1 MPPKARPKTREGIEK
16 EIGKFFATEAS
27 KISEA
32 DAAKNIIAF
41 YELLKKEKYLQK
53 YCFQDDNPT
62 DPEHHRLIL
71 IDRQEAIDQYNFLDD
86 DVDEEQKAKYF
97 IAFFA
102 IREFYRHAEHD
113 GFIKDPDSRLYLLL
127 EDEDGPLANPRDL
140 FDAMKQST
148 SLPDNRPFYDYMF
161 DKGRDVNKNAQIN
174 PYKEKEGE
182 EAPYNEQLLKEIGDE
197 AARAQT
203 KVAANF
209 RGHLVRKKL
218 KEEKL
223 RESEKT
229 AATKIQRKFRAW
241 REKKKMQEHFK
252 IKGSKEGF
260 FDRDSL
266 IDSLPEKEFSLDP
279 PKSLREIRGSKE
291 PLKKSLSYFV
301 TGYSDVIR
309 SGSSSY
315 PHDDIRMNSQGI
327 YYSVYQASGNVDG
340 VVKLQ
345 EHVDRARLAM
355 QGADKGEKSLS
366 LVKIEGKRFKTTI
379 NPTTRTVDT
388 QEEFDPLFSLIHQN
402 GRNVTQTFLDRSVIE
417 KIEADIKSQ
426 FEEEKDKANSSLR
439 DYKIKCFNA
448 ISENPQYAS
457 LTEDERYEMA
467 NQMVITHL
475 RQKAQDK
482 LMYYVEQS
490 VENCNSRFRNSHQAL
505 EDILET
511 KSGLFGG
518 TLKSRESLRMS
529 IHNLKSVG
537 NPSGPVGISI
547 TKDPRNLSSVKVLFR
562 QDNPGDKI
570 DDICYIAV
578 PNTSVHMAVRYA
590 AKGGE
595 VTYYENGI
603 SKTKLCKQGEVVMD
617 INTAMFFDAK
627 TKQYV
632 PIRVHGQANPKKGEV
647 DMKTFFRAPGDAARI
662 TRSIDRMN
670 IQAFGMLESDIE
682 TTVKFS
688 GKKKPVSVSLDKA
701 VGANC
706 EVTVL
711 LDTSKIELDHR
722 DFLANPLSAQD
733 GSTLD
738 IREDGS
744 IRFDFPDL
752 GESFFGKGEFNKKTN
767 EFKFSKDTTRKYD
780 ASRKLKLVVRSA
792 NASDVVEV
800 GVGKKQVKG
809 PGGIVSGVFAKDGK
823 AGDATIVEVVDENGE
838 VRTVADLRDEFGDKF
853 VEELSRIKLAAIVRD
868 QRKVYEEQFRDA
880 AKKGDVRTL
889 QGLLNLYRSNQ
900 ERIAE
905 IVAQVDFAMLYPAL
919 SKEDIQAK
927 KESMFQSLN
936 EQYNF
941 DIFATSDFVAGKK
954 NALHLAAEGNH
965 KEVVDLLLLNGFN
978 PKQRCDLK
986 SKRKDKETMTAA
998 DLATYRG
1005 HRDLSS
1011 HLRDKAL
1018 HSQELSDLEFKRQ
1031 VTSQALASYED
1042 KPSFYDFVN
1051 ERLKSVVNF
1060 PNPPL
1065 IPPSQQYLVEL
1076 KVIYSEIKA
1085 RFDNLL
1091 KMPFDSKEEKEALK
1105 KSLFRDIVT
1114 QLHDVGGLPPTKIS
1128 HLKYYMAYC
1137 SDEEFSKELI
1147 DFLSRQE
1154 LSKEKTPLD
1163 RSFYREDGA
1172 NKYFFELV
1180 QDTNDPTRFGFRV
1193 ADGGNPPNVIHE
1205 AGEFVVGGVPPFN
1218 DKQSNDKLEL
1228 GRKGSLDETYQFY
1241 QDLETRFN
1249 AVGGALGNGFQT
1261 MTDHYVI
1268 YNPPAPPAPTI
1279 IPPKNILDVLVQK
1292 NFHQTKD
1299 GSEFLKALVGK
1310 FGKDIEISQSLI
1322 DKIADPGLKEVLFE
1336 HKHFDVFY
1344 VALNPAAAGAL
1355 APGTRAEYMKVRV
1368 AKEDFT
1374 LIGQD
1379 GKKYEFKK
1387 DQLSYDKDN
1396 FYTRVQGDPAN
1407 RANPSPLDQVMQKT
1421 PVGTAPLSPTTQ
1433 DIERAVSG
1441 IYKASPPPNFV
1452 VVDGSDAVNQ
1462 PAIKKPPEAV
1472 RALDIKNLSP
1482 ARSAGVV
1489 ASAA

>member
-1 MPPKARPKTREGIEK
+1 MPPKARPRTEKILGIEN
-16 EIGKFFATEAS
+16 EINRFFATEGS

-32 DAAKNIIAF
+32 DAVKNIIAF
-41 YELLKKEKYLQK
+41 YELLKEEKYLQK
-53 YCFQDDNPT
+53 YCFQDDYPV
-62 DPEHHRLIL
+62 PKHHRSIL
-71 IDRQEAIDQYNFLDD
+71 IDRQNAINVLGG
-86 DVDEEQKAKYF
+86 DVSDEQKAQYY
-97 IAFFA
+97 IAFIA
-102 IREFYRHAEHD
+102 IREFYRNAEH
-113 GFIKDPDSRLYLLL
+113 GFIKDPASDLYRLL
-127 EDEDGPLANPRDL
+127 EDEDGLVASPQDL
-140 FDAMKQST
+140 FDAMKQAT
-148 SLPDNRPFYDYMF
+148 SREVDKAFYDYMF
-161 DKGRDVNKNAQIN
+161 DKGIDVNKNAQIV
-174 PYKEKEGE
+174 PYE
-182 EAPYNEQLLKEIGDE
+182 EQAGDEARYNEQLLKEIGDE
-197 AARAQT
+197 AARAVT
-203 KVAANF
+203 KVAANY
-209 RGHLVRKKL
+209 RGHLVRRRL
-218 KEEKL
+218 EEEKL

-229 AATKIQRKFRAW
+229 AATKMQALFKGRRA
-241 REKKKMQEHFK
+241 RLDYKKQKEHFK

-301 TGYSDVIR
+301 TGYSDVSR

-426 FEEEKDKANSSLR
+426 FEEEKDKPNSSLR

-590 AKGGE
+590 TKGGE

-706 EVTVL
+706 DVTVV
-711 LDTSKIELDHR
+711 LDTHKIELDDR
-722 DFLANPLSAQD
+722 DFLANPLLPTQD

-767 EFKFSKDTTRKYD
+767 EFKFSEDATRKYD
-780 ASRKLKLVVRSA
+780 ASRNLKLVVRSA

-823 AGDATIVEVVDENGE
+823 AGDATIVEVVGENGN
-838 VRTVADLRDEFGDKF
+838 VRTVTDLRDEFGDKF

-889 QGLLNLYRSNQ
+889 EGLLDLYRSNQ
-900 ERIAE
+900 EKIAE
-905 IVAQVDFAMLYPAL
+905 IVAQVDFAMLYPTL
-919 SKEDIQAK
+919 YPTFSKEDIQAK
-927 KESMFQSLN
+927 KEFMFQSLN

-998 DLATYRG
+998 DLASYRG

-1051 ERLKSVVNF
+1051 GKLGYGQAAGY
-1060 PNPPL
+1060 L
-1065 IPPSQQYLVEL
+1065 DPSDGQYLKKL
-1076 KVIYSEIKA
+1076 KEIYSEIKV

-1091 KMPFDSKEEKEALK
+1091 KMPFDSEEEKEALK
-1105 KSLFRDIVT
+1105 KSLFRDIAT
-1114 QLHDVGGLPPTKIS
+1114 QLHDVGASPTKIS

-1137 SDEEFSKELI
+1137 PDEEFSKELI

-1205 AGEFVVGGVPPFN
+1205 AGEFVVGGAPPFN
-1218 DKQSNDKLEL
+1218 DKQSNDKLDL

-1241 QDLETRFN
+1241 QDLERRFN
-1249 AVGGALGNGFQT
+1249 VAVTGYDFQA

-1268 YNPPAPPAPTI
+1268 FNPPAPPAPPAPTI

-1299 GSEFLKALVGK
+1299 GQKFLKALVGK

-1322 DKIADPGLKEVLFE
+1322 DKIDNPSLKEALFE

-1344 VALNPAAAGAL
+1344 VALPAPLPAP
-1355 APGTRAEYMKVRV
+1355 APGAPAEYMKVRV

-1387 DQLSYDKDN
+1387 AQLSYDKDN
-1396 FYTRVQGDPAN
+1396 FYTHD
-1407 RANPSPLDQVMQKT
+1407 RATPSPLDQVMQKT
-1421 PVGTAPLSPTTQ
+1421 PVGTAPTSRTTQ
-1433 DIERAVSG
+1433 DIEGAVSG
-1441 IYKASPPPNFV
+1441 IYKASQRPNFV

>member
-1 MPPKARPKTREGIEK
+1 MPPIARAKKQNIVDIQK
-16 EIGKFFATEAS
+16 EINGFFATEG
-27 KISEA
+27 SEA
-32 DAAKNIIAF
+32 DAVKNIIDF
-41 YELLKKEKYLQK
+41 YELLKEEKYLQK
-53 YCFQDDNPT
+53 YCFEDDNPT

-71 IDRQEAIDQYNFLDD
+71 IDRQEAIDQCDFLGD
-86 DVDEEQKAKYF
+86 DVDDDQKAQYY
-97 IAFFA
+97 IAFIA

-113 GFIKDPDSRLYLLL
+113 GFEKDTASALYGLL
-127 EDEDGPLANPRDL
+127 EDENVPLANPRDL
-140 FDAMKQST
+140 FTAMKQST
-148 SLPDNRPFYDYMF
+148 SREDGRPFYDYMF
-161 DKGRDVNKNAQIN
+161 DKSIDVHKNAQMK
-174 PYKEKEGE
+174 PYKKKEGE
-182 EAPYNEQLLKEIGDE
+182 EAPYNEQLLKEVGDE

-218 KEEKL
+218 KEEML
-223 RESEKT
+223 RESKEKT
-229 AATKIQRKFRAW
+229 AKATKIQRWFRAW
-241 REKKKMQEHFK
+241 RERQDNEKNFAIE
-252 IKGSKEGF
+252 GKEAKNY
-260 FDRDSL
+260 DRDSL
-266 IDSLPEKEFSLDP
+266 IASLPEEEFILQPNP
-279 PKSLREIRGSKE
+279 PISIAEIRSSKD

-301 TGYSDVIR
+301 TGYSDVSK
-309 SGSSSY
+309 SGSSSH
-315 PHDDIRMNSQGI
+315 PHDDIRMNEQGI
-327 YYSVYQASGNVDG
+327 YYSVYQANGNVDG

-345 EHVDRARLAM
+345 EHVDKARVAL
-355 QGADKGEKSLS
+355 QGAGKDERSLC
-366 LVKIEGKRFKTTI
+366 LVKVEGKRFKTTI
-379 NPTTRTVDT
+379 NPTTRSVDS
-388 QEEFDPLFSLIHQN
+388 QEEFDPLFSLIHQK
-402 GRNVTQTFLDRSVIE
+402 GRNVTQTFLDRSIIE
-417 KIEADIKSQ
+417 TIEADISRKFQ
-426 FEEEKDKANSSLR
+426 EESKQKGSFLR

-448 ISENPQYAS
+448 ISKNPKYSALS
-457 LTEDERYEMA
+457 EKEKYEMA
-467 NQMVITHL
+467 NEMVITHL
-475 RQKAQDK
+475 RKESQDR
-482 LMYYVEQS
+482 LMHYVEQS
-490 VENCNSRFRNSHQAL
+490 VANCESRFRNSQEAL

-511 KSGLFGG
+511 KSGLFS

-547 TKDPRNLSSVKVLFR
+547 TKNPKNLSSVKVLFR

-570 DDICYIAV
+570 DDIAYIAV

-590 AKGGE
+590 TTDGE

-603 SKTKLCKQGEVVMD
+603 SKTRLCKAGEVVMD
-617 INTAMFFDAK
+617 INTAMFFDSK

-670 IQAFGMLESDIE
+670 IQAFGMLGSDIE

-688 GKKKPVSVSLDKA
+688 GKKKPVSASLDKA
-701 VGANC
+701 VGANSD
-706 EVTVL
+706 VVVG
-711 LDTSKIELDHR
+711 LDQRNVDLDS
-722 DFLANPLSAQD
+722 DKFLENPLFPAPRED
-733 GSTLD
+733 GSTSALN

-744 IRFDFPDL
+744 IMFDFPDL
-752 GESFFGKGEFNKKTN
+752 GKSFFGKGEFNKKTN
-767 EFKFSKDTTRKYD
+767 EFKFSEDATRKYD
-780 ASRKLKLVVRSA
+780 ASRNLKLVVRSA

-800 GVGKKQVKG
+800 GGGKKLITG
-809 PGGIVSGVFAKDGK
+809 PGGVLSGAFLKDGK
-823 AGDATIVEVVDENGE
+823 AGDAAIVEVVGADGK
-838 VRTVADLRDEFGDKF
+838 VKTAADLRAEFGDKF
-853 VEELSRIKLAAIVRD
+853 VEELSRIKLAAIVTD
-868 QRKVYEEQFRDA
+868 QRKIYEQQFRDA
-880 AKKGDVRTL
+880 ASQGNVAQL
-889 QGLLNLYRSNQ
+889 QQLLYLYKSNQ

-905 IVAQVDFAMLYPAL
+905 MVAQVDFAMLYPDL
-919 SKEDIQAK
+919 KEKEDIRAK
-927 KESMFQSLN
+927 KEFMFQSLN

-941 DIFATSDFVAGKK
+941 DIYAASDFVAGKK
-954 NALHLAAEGNH
+954 NALHLAAEGGH
-965 KEVVDLLLLNGFN
+965 KDAVDLLLQNGFN

-1344 VALNPAAAGAL
+1344 VELNPAVGANP
-1355 APGTRAEYMKVRV
+1355 AQYMKVRV
-1368 AKEDFT
+1368 AKEDFA

-1387 DQLSYDKDN
+1387 GQLSYDKDN
-1396 FYTRVQGDPAN
+1396 YYTQDPAMPN
-1407 RANPSPLDQVMQKT
+1407 PLDRVMQKM
-1421 PVGTAPLSPTTQ
+1421 PAGVALGSPTTQ
-1433 DIERAVSG
+1433 DIERKAVDG
-1441 IYKASPPPNFV
+1441 IYKSRNPQFFT
-1452 VVDGSDAVNQ
+1452 VDGTHVNG